1 MNRIVKK
8 PIDKLGYGFIEGVY
22 LPESKDEYYL
32 RDEQFRT
39 DKKYRKLKAHE
50 IEVLVKNENTSD
62 DWNMILVTD
71 KFNAG
76 YVQGCNFFGKIRI
89 GDLEPYLLEYH
100 EIQHPVGLYNSTI
113 ISCDFGDNVVV
124 DNVNHLSHYQ
134 VGNEC
139 MLMNINEMATSNHAK
154 FGSGILKEGEEE
166 KVRIWLELCNE
177 NGGRRILPF
186 EGMLAGDAFLWTK
199 YRDDQQLMES
209 FKKLVDEKNDSRRGF
224 YGTVGDRTVI
234 KNCKIIKDAKIGSDA
249 YIKGANKL
257 KNLTVHS
264 LPDAGTQIG
273 EGCELVNGI
282 INQGCRVFY
291 GVKAVRFFMG
301 SHSNLKYGARLINSY
316 LGNNATVSCCEVLNS
331 LIYPGHEQHHNNSF
345 LCASR
350 IEGQSNM
357 AAGATIGSN
366 HNSRGNDGEIVARRG
381 FWPGLCVSLKH
392 NSRFASYCLVN
403 KGNYLYEMD
412 IPLPFTFVYNDESTA
427 KLYLMPAYWF
437 MYNIYALAR
446 NAWKYR
452 TRDKRIHKRQEIEYD
467 YLAPDTA
474 NEMITAMRL
483 LEKWV
488 GQAYLEQ
495 QGKAGG
501 TAGTQAGETDG
512 TKPIDT
518 TGTKPGETAAT
529 QGSEPDEDQLRQIG
543 KDLLL
548 NQEETV
554 RGLTIK
560 ARNVENSRRE
570 VIVIKVGQAYRWYA
584 EMLHHYGVS
593 TLVHHFS
600 GKAAADLLAL
610 REDFRFSSRGSWV
623 NVGGQLIHEQDLE
636 QLKDDIKQ
644 GRISSWDEIHAR
656 YLELG
661 TAYPADKLN
670 HAWLTLLEVNGAG
683 EEELLSLWPS
693 FLERS
698 VETMERLAEGVHTS
712 REKDYRNPFRKML
725 YESTS
730 EMEAVIGKLEEN
742 DFVKLMQAEA
752 ADYRKQ
758 ADELLQRNSYIGR

>member
-1 MNRIVKK
+1 MNNIKKK
-8 PIDKLGYGFIEGVY
+8 PIDHLGYGFIEGRF
-22 LPESKDEYYL
+22 LPEGKDEYYL
-32 RDEQFRT
+32 REEQFRT

-50 IEVLVKNENTSD
+50 IEILVKNENTSD
-62 DWNMILVTD
+62 DWNRVLVTD
-71 KFNAG
+71 KFNPS
-76 YVQGCNFFGKIRI
+76 YVQGCNFFGMIRI
-89 GDLEPYLLEYH
+89 GDLEPFLLEYH
-100 EIQHPVGLYNSTI
+100 DIQHPVGLYNSTI
-113 ISCDFGDNVVV
+113 ISCDFGDNVAV

-139 MLMNINEMATSNHAK
+139 MLLNINEMVTSNYAK
-154 FGSGILKEGEEE
+154 FGNGIVKEGEEE
-166 KVRIWLELCNE
+166 RVRIWLELCNE

-199 YRDDQQLMES
+199 YRDDTQLMNR
-209 FKKLVDEKNDSRRGF
+209 FKELVDAQNDSRRGF

-234 KNCKIIKDAKIGSDA
+234 KNCKIIKDVKIGSDA

-264 LPDAGTQIG
+264 LPDARTQIG

-345 LCASR
+345 LTAAR

-392 NSRFASYCLVN
+392 NSRFASYCLIN
-403 KGNYLYEMD
+403 KGDYLYELD
-412 IPLPFTFVYNDESTA
+412 VPLPFSFVYNDESTA

-437 MYNIYALAR
+437 MYNVYALAR

-452 TRDKRIHKRQEIEYD
+452 TRDRRVHKRQQIEYD
-467 YLAPDTA
+467 YLAPDTV
-474 NEMITAMRL
+474 NETFAAMAL

-488 GQAYLEQ
+488 GTAYLQ
-495 QGKAGG
+495 QKK
-501 TAGTQAGETDG
+501 QAVSDIPAE
-512 TKPIDT
+512 K
-518 TGTKPGETAAT
+518 
-529 QGSEPDEDQLRQIG
+529 LRGIG

-548 NQEETV
+548 NKEEV
-554 RGLTIK
+554 VNGLTVK
-560 ARNVENSRRE
+560 AEGVENSRRD
-570 VIVIKVGQAYRWYA
+570 VVVVKAVPAYRWYA
-584 EMLHHYGVS
+584 EIVHHYAVS
-593 TLVHHFS
+593 TLVNQL
-600 GKAAADLLAL
+600 AATDPAGPSDQHLADLKKN
-610 REDFRFSSRGSWV
+610 FRFTERGNWL
-623 NVGGQLIHEQDLE
+623 NVGGQLIREEDVE
-636 QLKDDIKQ
+636 ALKEDIRQ
-644 GRISSWDEIHAR
+644 QRIKSWDEIHKR

-661 TAYPADKLN
+661 AAYPMDKAN
-670 HAWLTLLEVNGAG
+670 HAWLTLLEANAIG
-683 EEELLSLWPS
+683 EEELPALWPS

-698 VETMERLAEGVHTS
+698 AETMQKLADGAHAS

-725 YESTS
+725 YENES
-730 EMEAVIGKLEEN
+730 EMEAVMGRLEDN
-742 DFVKLMQAEA
+742 DFVNMLREEA
-752 ADYRKQ
+752 AAYREQ
-758 ADELLQRNSYIGR
+758 TGRLLQQNSYIGL